1 MRDTA
6 VEAIRKALM
15 DGRFLP
21 GEALSEATLASEMAI
36 SRGPVREA
44 LLVLGQQ
51 GLVTHSHNYG
61 FSVARFTEQD
71 RLEVLQVRL
80 PLETLALQLAR
91 ARVTVEDLAILD
103 QFKEKLVCAYV
114 AGVWSES
121 ARTDFQFHLRIWE
134 RSSNTRL
141 VQNLSSL
148 LTPYYAYGSVFQIG
162 RPDLSRELLERQH
175 ASYIDFLSSR
185 SQRSAED
192 CVKFH
197 LGL

>member
-15 DGRFLP
+15 DGRFVP

-44 LLVLGQQ
+44 LLVLAQQ

-80 PLETLALQLAR
+80 PLETLALEPAR
-91 ARVTVEDLAILD
+91 ARVTGEDLAILD

-114 AGVWSES
+114 AGV
-121 ARTDFQFHLRIWE
+121 RQNRRHTDFQFHSAHLGAEQQQPPGPEPVQPVNPILCLRLGISDWT
-134 RSSNTRL
+134 S
-141 VQNLSSL
+141 
-148 LTPYYAYGSVFQIG
+148 GSVPGSCWSVSMRLISISCAA
-162 RPDLSRELLERQH
+162 RRNAR
-175 ASYIDFLSSR
+175 R
-185 SQRSAED
+185 RSA
-192 CVKFH
+192 
-197 LGL
+197 